1 MTGTSDEATDEKDKL
16 TTAVATQPREQ
27 ASFQEYRSAD
37 GSVSKEMENPNND
50 GGAGAGEEDPK
61 HRRLWATLER
71 AVQSEDVAK
80 LEPAVEAVKREKVP
94 NCSELL
100 DKVRHIL

>member
-1 MTGTSDEATDEKDKL
+1 MTGIGDEATEEKDKL
-16 TTAVATQPREQ
+16 TAAAATQPSKQ
-27 ASFQEYRSAD
+27 TSFQENRSAD

-50 GGAGAGEEDPK
+50 GGAGDGEEDPK
-61 HRRLWATLER
+61 HRQLRATLER

-80 LEPAVEAVKREKVP
+80 LEPAVEAMKKEKVP

-100 DKVRHIL
+100 DKVQHIL